1 MESNYFM
8 QIIGIAWNIFNT
20 EFTLYGFTLSYGKV
34 FIFALLVGLAARAI
48 SILWG

>member
-8 QIIGIAWNIFNT
+8 QIINIAWDIFNT

-34 FIFALLVGLAARAI
+34 FIFGLLAGLAARAI